1 MGNTKSTATS
11 TRVKMTAKIQ
21 INQLLSSRSG
31 NTGAKASVWLLEKR
45 AGTTLDKLHTKMMI
59 QLVEMT
65 FESTLPIHLL
75 ALLLMDIRS
84 KYHALYCQ
92 HLRFRHNGNSG
103 RERRMKIRLRNLLKM
118 AKVGN
123 AKENT
128 EKADDGKVISMKE

>member
-65 FESTLPIHLL
+65 LESTLPIHLL
-75 ALLLMDIRS
+75 ALLLVNVR
-84 KYHALYCQ
+84 
-92 HLRFRHNGNSG
+92 
-103 RERRMKIRLRNLLKM
+103 
-118 AKVGN
+118 
-123 AKENT
+123 
-128 EKADDGKVISMKE
+128 